1 MIITPVKVLRPP
13 TGKLGRGFLL
23 PSVLFGNYR
32 RFKSAIL
39 SNGIKPVC
47 LALAFLFLP
56 INISAANI
64 RNVILCLGDGLGLS
78 LITAVRIKTVGA
90 TGRLALET
98 MPVTGLVTTC
108 SADNLITDSGAAAT
122 ALACGRKTKN
132 GMIGVAADG
141 SRLKTILEACQT
153 RGMATGLVATS
164 SITHATPAAF
174 GSHVAG
180 RGDETEIA
188 RQLLFNRIT
197 VLLGGGREYFLPAKV
212 AGGKRTDQRDLIAE
226 ASQAGYQYCE
236 TRHQL
241 AAASGDRILGLFQA
255 GALKNDTL
263 EPSLAEMT
271 SAAIKTLRRDPDG
284 FFLMI
289 EGSQIDWS
297 GHNNNFEDAR
307 QQVLWFD
314 EAIKFCLDFAREDQQ
329 TLVLVTADHETGG
342 LGLLAGKPSGDSV
355 RTGWL
360 CRDHTGTQVP
370 LYAFGPQAER
380 FGGVYDN
387 TDIPK
392 NIAQILDIPGF

>member
-1 MIITPVKVLRPP
+1 MKPGKNHKSMIL
-13 TGKLGRGFLL
+13 
-23 PSVLFGNYR
+23 
-32 RFKSAIL
+32 KSF
-39 SNGIKPVC
+39 C
-47 LALAFLFLP
+47 LALAFLCLP
-56 INISAANI
+56 SNISEARV
-64 RNVILCLGDGLGLS
+64 RNVILCIGDGMGLS
-78 LITAVRIKTVGA
+78 LITAVRIKTAGA
-90 TGRLALET
+90 AGRLALET

-141 SRLKTILEACQT
+141 SRLKTILEACQA
-153 RGMATGLVATS
+153 RDMATGLVATS

-188 RQLLFNRIT
+188 HQLLLNRIT
-197 VLLGGGREYFLPAKV
+197 VLLGGGREFFLPANV
-212 AGGKRTDQRDLIAE
+212 ANGKRTDQRDLIAE
-226 ASQAGYQYCE
+226 ARQVGYQYCE

-241 AAASGDRILGLFQA
+241 AAADGDRILGLFQV
-255 GALKNDTL
+255 GALKNDTA

-271 SAAIKTLRRDPDG
+271 SAAIKVLCQDPDG
-284 FFLMI
+284 FFLMV

-297 GHNNNFEDAR
+297 GHSNDFEDAR

-314 EAIKFCLDFAREDQQ
+314 EAVKLCLDFARADQQ

-342 LGLLAGKPSGDSV
+342 LGLLMGKPSGDSV
-355 RTGWL
+355 RIGWL

-380 FGGVYDN
+380 FNGVYDN

-392 NIAQILDIPGF
+392 NIARIVGLPGF